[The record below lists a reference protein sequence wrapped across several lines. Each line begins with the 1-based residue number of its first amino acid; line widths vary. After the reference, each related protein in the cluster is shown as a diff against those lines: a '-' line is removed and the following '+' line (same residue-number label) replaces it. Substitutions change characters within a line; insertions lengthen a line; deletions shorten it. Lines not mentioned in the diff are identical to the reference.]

1 MKTKFAL
8 FLWIIFVVAAVSGW
22 DWPNIAKIM
31 PVYVAA
37 IPGFIMVSIQL
48 VREMTGWETSKNTAG
63 MDMDQVSDSQ
73 LDKVTERRRT
83 LVFFAWFIGGAL
95 GIWLLGIVITLPLL
109 VFSLRARR
117 RRRTMVYLADYRR
130 LRLRTHLGSVRIHVG
145 DPLAAGTS
153 FRLVSVRYDN
163 SSSNGGG

>member
-37 IPGFIMVSIQL
+37 IPGLIMVSIQL
-48 VREMTGWETSKNTAG
+48 VREVTGWETSKNTAG

-73 LDKVTERRRT
+73 LDKATERRRT
-83 LVFFAWFIGGAL
+83 LLFFAWFIGGAL

-109 VFSLRARR
+109 VFLYALVEGGEKWYTSLILGACA
-117 RRRTMVYLADYRR
+117 YLLIWGLFEYMLETRWPPG
-130 LRLRTHLGSVRIHVG
+130 LLFGW
-145 DPLAAGTS
+145 
-153 FRLVSVRYDN
+153 
-163 SSSNGGG
+163 